1 MATATRLSATLS
13 FYIGRR
19 FLFSFAVVLFV
30 MAAVILLIDV
40 VELFRRTTTKPNVS
54 LQLVLQMAFFKLP
67 FMIQKVVP
75 FALLFGGMHTFWRLT
90 RFHELAV
97 VRAAGVSVWQF
108 LFPAILIALLIGIFN
123 IMVFNPV
130 ASTMLS
136 RHEQLESKFLLG
148 RTSLLSVS
156 KSGLWLRQADDKGQ
170 SVIHASHVTSPDMR
184 LRNVIIFLYEGTDRF
199 IGRLDASEA
208 RLENGYWDLK
218 DVVLTAPGRPAE
230 IKARHRVKTNW
241 TLDKIQDSFAAPE
254 TMSFWDLPAFIDLL
268 DSSGFSATRHR
279 LYWHSLL
286 AIPLLL
292 CAMVLIAAVFSLRL
306 ARRGAVAV
314 LIGCGV
320 MFGFLLFVLS
330 DMVMALGISA
340 NLPPALAAWS
350 PAGVTLLLG
359 LAVLLHIEDG

>member
-1 MATATRLSATLS
+1 MPTAARLSATLC

-19 FLFSFAVVLFV
+19 FLFGFAVVLVV
-30 MAAVILLIDV
+30 MATVILLIDV
-40 VELFRRTTTKPNVS
+40 VELFRRTTTKPNVTM
-54 LQLVLQMAFFKLP
+54 QIVLQMAFFKLP
-67 FMIQKVVP
+67 YMVQRVVP

-108 LFPAILIALLIGIFN
+108 LFPAIVLALLIGIFE
-123 IMVFNPV
+123 ITVFNPV

-136 RHEQLESKFLLG
+136 RYEQLEAKFLLG

-170 SVIHASHVTSPDMR
+170 SVIHASRVSSPDMH
-184 LRNVIIFLYEGTDRF
+184 LKNVIFFLYKGTDQF
-199 IGRLDASEA
+199 IGRIDAAEA
-208 RLENGYWDLK
+208 RLENGYWSLK

-230 IKARHRVKTNW
+230 IKARHRVKTKW
-241 TLDKIQDSFAAPE
+241 TLDKIQDSFATPE
-254 TMSFWDLPAFIDLL
+254 TMSFWDLPGFIDLL
-268 DSSGFSATRHR
+268 DSSGFSAAKHR

-286 AIPLLL
+286 AIPVLL

-320 MFGFLLFVLS
+320 MFGFLLFILS

-340 NLPPALAAWS
+340 NLPPALAAWT
-350 PAGVTLLLG
+350 PAGITLLVG
-359 LAVLLHIEDG
+359 LAVLLHLEDG